1 MDEFIKFFFSQGV
14 LGVIALGEFLII
26 GYMYRERIKDL
37 KENTENMKQVQNSL
51 AQPVNKLQETVD
63 TIITKTQQT
72 NEILLNIFS
81 KRKR

>member
-1 MDEFIKFFFSQGV
+1 MDEFIKFFFSQGI

-26 GYMYRERIKDL
+26 GYLYRERIKDL
-37 KENTENMKQVQNSL
+37 KENTDNMKQVQTSL
-51 AQPVNKLQETVD
+51 SQPINKLQETVD

-81 KRKR
+81 KRK